1 MPNIEEQR
9 RVYYDFELELEAY
22 NLKGI
27 VQKFPNHFHDYYVIG
42 FVEGGRRH
50 LWCRGK
56 EYDVAAGDLLLFNP
70 RDNHCCGPVNG
81 ENLDYRAVNIKPE
94 IMEQAVGEITG
105 KKYLPHFDRN
115 VVYQSETA
123 PSVNTLYQSIVDR
136 APRMEREENL
146 FFLLEQVIGEYT
158 PPIDEITV
166 SEPNPQI
173 QMLCEYMERHFYE
186 NITLDELLSMT
197 SFGKSYLLRTF
208 TKETGVSPYRYLQN
222 VRLKQA
228 KKLLEQGETPVDV
241 SGMTGFSDQSHFTN
255 FFKEFIGLTPKQY
268 QRIFQQP
275 AGSGSAA
282 KEQ

>member
-56 EYDVAAGDLLLFNP
+56 EYEVAAGDLLLFNP

-94 IMEQAVGEITG
+94 IMEQAVQEITR
-105 KKYLPHFDRN
+105 KKYLPHFDRS

-123 PSVNTLYQSIVDR
+123 PSVNTLYQSIVEK
-136 APRMEREENL
+136 APKMEREENL

-158 PPIDEITV
+158 TPIDEIAV
-166 SEPNPQI
+166 PEPNPQI
-173 QMLCEYMERHFYE
+173 QMLCEYMEKHFYE

-228 KKLLEQGETPVDV
+228 KKLLEQVETPVDV

-275 AGSGSAA
+275 AGPGSAA
-282 KEQ
+282 KE

>member
-94 IMEQAVGEITG
+94 IMEQAVQEITG
-105 KKYLPHFDRN
+105 KKYLPHFDRS

-123 PSVNTLYQSIVDR
+123 PSVNTLYQSIVEK
-136 APRMEREENL
+136 APKMEREENL

-158 PPIDEITV
+158 TPIDEIAVPGTQ
-166 SEPNPQI
+166 P
-173 QMLCEYMERHFYE
+173 
-186 NITLDELLSMT
+186 
-197 SFGKSYLLRTF
+197 
-208 TKETGVSPYRYLQN
+208 
-222 VRLKQA
+222 
-228 KKLLEQGETPVDV
+228 
-241 SGMTGFSDQSHFTN
+241 SDSDA
-255 FFKEFIGLTPKQY
+255 L
-268 QRIFQQP
+268 
-275 AGSGSAA
+275 
-282 KEQ
+282 

>member
-56 EYDVAAGDLLLFNP
+56 EYEVAAGDLLLFNP

-94 IMEQAVGEITG
+94 IMEQAVQEITG
-105 KKYLPHFDRN
+105 KKYLPHFDRS

-123 PSVNTLYQSIVDR
+123 PSVNTLYQSIVEK
-136 APRMEREENL
+136 APKMEREENL

-158 PPIDEITV
+158 TPIDEIAV
-166 SEPNPQI
+166 PEPNPQI
-173 QMLCEYMERHFYE
+173 QMLCEYMEKHFYE

-275 AGSGSAA
+275 AGPGSAA
-282 KEQ
+282 KE

>member
-56 EYDVAAGDLLLFNP
+56 EYEVAAGDLLLFNP

-94 IMEQAVGEITG
+94 IMEQAVQEITR
-105 KKYLPHFDRN
+105 KKYLPHFDRS

-123 PSVNTLYQSIVDR
+123 PSVNTLYQSIVEK
-136 APRMEREENL
+136 APKMEREENL

-158 PPIDEITV
+158 TPIDEIAV
-166 SEPNPQI
+166 PEPNPQI
-173 QMLCEYMERHFYE
+173 QMLCEYMEKHFYE

-275 AGSGSAA
+275 AGPGSAA
-282 KEQ
+282 KE

>member
-94 IMEQAVGEITG
+94 IMEQAVQEITG
-105 KKYLPHFDRN
+105 KKYLPHFDRS

-123 PSVNTLYQSIVDR
+123 PSVNTLYQSIVEK
-136 APRMEREENL
+136 APKMEREENL

-158 PPIDEITV
+158 TPIDEIAV
-166 SEPNPQI
+166 PEPNPQI
-173 QMLCEYMERHFYE
+173 QMLCEYMEKHFYE

-255 FFKEFIGLTPKQY
+255 YFKEFIGLTPKQY

-275 AGSGSAA
+275 AGPGSAA
-282 KEQ
+282 KE

>member
-94 IMEQAVGEITG
+94 IMEQAVQEITG
-105 KKYLPHFDRN
+105 KKYLPHFDRS

-123 PSVNTLYQSIVDR
+123 PSVNTLYQSIVEK
-136 APRMEREENL
+136 APKMEREENL

-158 PPIDEITV
+158 TPIDEIAV
-166 SEPNPQI
+166 PEPNPQI
-173 QMLCEYMERHFYE
+173 QMLCEYMEKHFYE

-275 AGSGSAA
+275 AGPGSAA
-282 KEQ
+282 KE